1 MSLTAKLVL
10 SVVFS
15 LTASIISNIFIPDT
29 TTRTLI
35 QSLILV
41 IEAIAFYIFIAPVFG
56 LIRKSHQLLPD
67 QKSKDLDSIAALIN
81 SYTKTDQDL
90 ESKLKNLQN
99 IYLYTQSNYTSILDS
114 LYDAVIA
121 IDRFGK
127 VAIANSA
134 ITKMTGYS
142 PSELTGQTPEH
153 FFQVQDRNGQA
164 IPLSEIYKSASAQI
178 NFDENMP
185 FINIIGRH
193 DQKTKAQIYSSATPN
208 TNKSGIKSII
218 IFRDVGKQSDYSSI
232 QLDFV
237 SMASHELRTPLTS
250 IIGYLSVFMDENKK
264 MFNQDQTEFL
274 NRIMIS
280 AKQLASL
287 IENLLNVSKVER
299 NAFSINAVAVDWNT
313 FLSKAVED
321 NRINAANKN
330 ISLALKLPPQLP
342 KVNADPIRILE
353 VVNNLISNA
362 ISYTKEGGH
371 IEVGATVNN
380 NEVTT
385 YVRDN
390 GMGIPKHAQAHL
402 FTKFFRVKGA
412 LDQSSNSKGTGL
424 GLYLTK
430 SIVDLH
436 HGRIWVESEP
446 GKGSTFCFTLHA
458 SEVIKPTF
466 NLPELTIPGTLP
478 SVSGSNTPDSTLPNQ
493 IIGNPHP

>member
-10 SVVFS
+10 SLVFS
-15 LTASIISNIFIPDT
+15 LIAIITTSLFLPDPTLRTIIQAIIIIIQALSCYIVIWPIFK
-29 TTRTLI
+29 LI
-35 QSLILV
+35 H
-41 IEAIAFYIFIAPVFG
+41 
-56 LIRKSHQLLPD
+56 KSHLFLRTQNTPD
-67 QKSKDLDSIAALIN
+67 NIDAISTLIN
-81 SYTKTDQDL
+81 SVITNDNSLQ
-90 ESKLKNLQN
+90 SNLKNTQN
-99 IYLYTQSNYTSILDS
+99 AYAYTQSNYHTILDS

-127 VAIANSA
+127 VAVANSA
-134 ITKMTGYS
+134 ITKMIGYS
-142 PSELTGQTPEH
+142 PNELIGQSLEH
-153 FFQVQDRNGQA
+153 FFTIQDRNGIA
-164 IPLSEIYKSASAQI
+164 VPLTDIYKNASVQI

-185 FINIIGRH
+185 FMYLIGRH
-193 DQKTKAQIYSSATPN
+193 DQKTPTQIYCSATPS
-208 TNKSGIKSII
+208 TDKSGIKTILL
-218 IFRDVGKQSDYSSI
+218 FRDVGKQNDYASI

-250 IIGYLSVFMDENKK
+250 IIGYLSVFMDENKA
-264 MFNQDQTEFL
+264 MFNKDQTEFL

-299 NAFSINAVAVDWNT
+299 NAFSINSQSIDWAA
-313 FLSKAVED
+313 FLAKAIED

-330 ISLALKLPPQLP
+330 ISLDLKLPSQLP

-362 ISYTKEGGH
+362 INYTKEGGH
-371 IEVGATVNN
+371 IEVGANIQN
-380 NEVTT
+380 NEVLT

-436 HGRIWVESEP
+436 HGRIWVESEQ
-446 GKGSTFCFTLHA
+446 GKGSTFYFTLHA
-458 SEVIKPTF
+458 SEVIKPTI
-466 NLPELTIPGTLP
+466 NLPELSLNSIPSQNSP
-478 SVSGSNTPDSTLPNQ
+478 LPNQ
-493 IIGNPHP
+493 IIGNPQT

>member
-1 MSLTAKLVL
+1 MPFSAKVAL
-10 SVVFS
+10 SF
-15 LTASIISNIFIPDT
+15 LCTLIAITASSLYLSDT
-29 TTRTLI
+29 TTRTI
-35 QSLILV
+35 VQVSILILQTLV
-41 IEAIAFYIFIAPVFG
+41 GFLITYPAIQ
-56 LIRKSHQLLPD
+56 LIRKSSKLLTG
-67 QKSKDLDSIAALIN
+67 SKHNNLDSVDLLIKSLTN
-81 SYTKTDQDL
+81 TDTTLQ
-90 ESKLKNLQN
+90 SKLKNLQN
-99 IYLYTQSNYTSILDS
+99 VYTYTQSNYHTVLDS

-121 IDRFGK
+121 VDRFGK
-127 VAIANSA
+127 ITVANSA
-134 ITKMTGYS
+134 IAKMIGYS
-142 PSELTGQTPEH
+142 PNELLNQSPEH
-153 FFQVQDRNGQA
+153 FFQIQDRNNQS
-164 IPLSEIYKSASAQI
+164 IPFTEIYKNASAQI

-185 FINIIGRH
+185 FLYLLGRH
-193 DQKTKAQIYSSATPN
+193 DQKTRTQIYCCSTPS
-208 TNKSGIKSII
+208 TDTSGIKYILL
-218 IFRDVGKQSDYSSI
+218 FRDVGKQSDYSAI

-264 MFNQDQTEFL
+264 MFNKDQMEFL
-274 NRIMIS
+274 DRIMIS

-299 NAFSINAVAVDWNT
+299 NAFSISTQSIDWSA
-313 FLSKAVED
+313 FLTKAVED

-330 ISLALKLPPQLP
+330 ISLALNLPPSTP

-362 ISYTKEGGH
+362 INYTKEGGH
-371 IEVGATVNN
+371 IEVGATVQN
-380 NEVTT
+380 NEVVT

-446 GKGSTFCFTLHA
+446 GKGSTFYFTLHA
-458 SEVIKPTF
+458 SELLKPTL
-466 NLPELTIPGTLP
+466 NLPDLILP
-478 SVSGSNTPDSTLPNQ
+478 SINNSGSMAGQTIN
-493 IIGNPHP
+493 NP

>member
-1 MSLTAKLVL
+1 MPITTKVILTFIV
-10 SVVFS
+10 
-15 LTASIISNIFIPDT
+15 SIIAITLSSLYLTDFAIRTITQVVILLLLGITTYILIYPVLRLLKIARAYMIPNTSQTNDSIT
-29 TTRTLI
+29 NVI
-35 QSLILV
+35 QS
-41 IEAIAFYIFIAPVFG
+41 FI
-56 LIRKSHQLLPD
+56 
-67 QKSKDLDSIAALIN
+67 
-81 SYTKTDQDL
+81 TTDQTL
-90 ESKLKNLQN
+90 QSRLKNVQN
-99 IYLYTQSNYTSILDS
+99 IYTYTQTNYHTVLDS

-134 ITKMTGYS
+134 VTKMLGFS
-142 PSELTGQTPEH
+142 PNELIGQSLEH
-153 FFQVQDRNGQA
+153 FFKIQDRNGIG
-164 IPLSEIYKSASAQI
+164 IPITDIYKNATTQI

-185 FINIIGRH
+185 FMYLIGRH
-193 DQKTKAQIYSSATPN
+193 DQKTPTQIYCSNTPATD
-208 TNKSGIKSII
+208 KSGIKSIL
-218 IFRDVGKQSDYSSI
+218 IFRDVGKQNDYSSI

-264 MFNQDQTEFL
+264 TFNKEQTEFL
-274 NRIMIS
+274 DRIMIS
-280 AKQLASL
+280 AKQLAGL

-299 NAFSINAVAVDWNT
+299 NAFSINSQPVDWT
-313 FLSKAVED
+313 AFLTKAVED

-330 ISLALKLPPQLP
+330 ITLALKIPPQLP

-362 ISYTKEGGH
+362 INYTKEGGH
-371 IEVGATVNN
+371 IEVGASIQN
-380 NEVTT
+380 NEVIT

-390 GMGIPKHAQAHL
+390 GMGIPKHAQARL

-436 HGRIWVESEP
+436 HGRIWVESEQ
-446 GKGSTFCFTLHA
+446 GKGSTFFFTLHA
-458 SEVIKPTF
+458 SEVIKPTLA
-466 NLPELTIPGTLP
+466 LPDLTLTTP
-478 SVSGSNTPDSTLPNQ
+478 SQ
-493 IIGNPHP
+493 ITANPT